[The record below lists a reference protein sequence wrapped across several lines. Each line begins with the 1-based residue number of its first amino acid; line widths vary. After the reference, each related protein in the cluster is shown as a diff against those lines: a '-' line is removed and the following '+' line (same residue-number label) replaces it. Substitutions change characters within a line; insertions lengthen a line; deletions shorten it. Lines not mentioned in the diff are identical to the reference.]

1 MRAAARFCICAAAV
15 LRLAEGVSYTMGNTS
30 DKKKIL
36 IVEDETQISRFLQLE
51 LEHENYECTA
61 CADGREALNTA
72 LAGDFDLIVLDVML
86 PSLNGIE
93 VLRRLRQDKQ
103 TPVIILTARDQVV
116 DKVTGLDIGADD
128 YMTKP
133 FAIEELLARIR
144 LHIKRNSASGGGML
158 KCGKLTVNAEAR
170 VASYD
175 GHAVDLT
182 KKEFDLLEYLMQN
195 RNVVVSRE
203 KLLDAVWGFDFY
215 GSTNVVDVYVRYL
228 RSKIDDVYGVT
239 VIETVRGAGYVI
251 R

>member
-1 MRAAARFCICAAAV
+1 MENV
-15 LRLAEGVSYTMGNTS
+15 TEN
-30 DKKKIL
+30 KKHIL
-36 IVEDETQISRFLQLE
+36 VVEDEAQISRFLQLE
-51 LEHENYECTA
+51 LEHEGYLATT
-61 CADGREALNTA
+61 CADGREALSLA
-72 LAGDFDLIVLDVML
+72 LERDFDLIVLDVML

-93 VLRRLRQDKQ
+93 VLRRLRQSKQ

-144 LHIKRNSASGGGML
+144 LHTKRAATKASLSCGSLAINS
-158 KCGKLTVNAEAR
+158 EAR
-170 VASYD
+170 VATYD
-175 GHAVDLT
+175 GHPIDLT
-182 KKEFDLLEYLMQN
+182 KKEFDLLEYLMKN
-195 RNVVVSRE
+195 RNIVVGRE

>member
-1 MRAAARFCICAAAV
+1 M
-15 LRLAEGVSYTMGNTS
+15 NN

-36 IVEDETQISRFLQLE
+36 IVEDEPQISRFLQLE
-51 LEHENYECTA
+51 LEHENYECDV
-61 CADGREALNTA
+61 CGDGREALEKAIAN
-72 LAGDFDLIVLDVML
+72 DFDLIVLDVML

-93 VLRRLRQDKQ
+93 VLRRLRQTKQ

-116 DKVTGLDIGADD
+116 DKVTGLDIGAND

-144 LHIKRNSASGGGML
+144 LHIKLAGTQSSASITRD
-158 KCGKLTVNAEAR
+158 KLVLNPEAR
-170 VASYD
+170 VATYD
-175 GHAVDLT
+175 GHAIDLT

-228 RSKIDDVYGVT
+228 RSKIDDAFGVT
-239 VIETVRGAGYVI
+239 VIETVRGTGYVI

>member
-1 MRAAARFCICAAAV
+1 M
-15 LRLAEGVSYTMGNTS
+15 ENTTE
-30 DKKKIL
+30 KKRIF
-36 IVEDETQISRFLQLE
+36 IVEDEPQISRFLQLE
-51 LEHENYECTA
+51 FEHENYDCTI
-61 CADGREALNTA
+61 CADGREALKIA
-72 LAGDFDLIVLDVML
+72 LETDFDLIILDVML

-93 VLRRLRQDKQ
+93 VLRRLRQEKQ

-116 DKVTGLDIGADD
+116 DKVTGLDIGAND

-133 FAIEELLARIR
+133 FAIEELLARVR
-144 LHIKRNSASGGGML
+144 LHTKSKSAPAVVLS
-158 KCGKLTVNAEAR
+158 CGKLSVNPEAR
-170 VASYD
+170 IATYD
-175 GHAVDLT
+175 GHPIDLT
-182 KKEFDLLEYLMQN
+182 KKEFDLLEYLIRN
-195 RNVVVSRE
+195 RNIVVGRE